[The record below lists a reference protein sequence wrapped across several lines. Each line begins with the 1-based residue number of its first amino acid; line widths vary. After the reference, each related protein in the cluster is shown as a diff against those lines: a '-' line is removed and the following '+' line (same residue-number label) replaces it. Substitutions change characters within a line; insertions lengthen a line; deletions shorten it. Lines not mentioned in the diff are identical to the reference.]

1 MTYDA
6 AIIGA
11 GIVGAACADALTEA
25 GASVIVIEPNIVG
38 GGATAA
44 GMGHIAVMD
53 DSEAQF
59 ALTNFSR
66 QLWLNLV
73 PRMPPAVEFEQRGA
87 LWVAADEEE
96 LAAVRTKLSFYAHRG
111 VRAQMLN
118 ETELREAEPNL
129 RHGLAGGLLVPGD
142 AVIYAPCAAAWL
154 LERAVRHGA
163 KLQRGIEVDQL
174 RKDCVVLAGGLL
186 VPGDAVIYAPC
197 AAAWLLERA
206 VRRGAKLQ
214 RGIEVD
220 QLRKDSVVLAG
231 GPVVSAKAIIC
242 AAGADALRWFPRLD
256 IKPRKGHL
264 AITGRYPGF
273 VNHQLIELGYLK
285 SAHDSTADSV
295 AFNVQ
300 PRATGQILVGS
311 SRQFGGDNGSIDPHM
326 LRNMMA
332 RAVAYMPALA
342 GLQVIRTWTGF
353 RAATSDSLPII
364 GLHEGLHGDN
374 VYLATGHEGLGIT
387 TSLGTAHLITAAVL
401 GLQPAIDPAP
411 YLPGRGHRH

>member
-11 GIVGAACADALTEA
+11 GIVGAACADSLSEA
-25 GASVIVIEPNIVG
+25 GASVIVIEPGIVG

-53 DSEAQF
+53 DSDAQF

-73 PRMPPAVEFEQRGA
+73 PQMPPAVEFEQRGA

-96 LAAVRTKLSFYAHRG
+96 LAAVRAKLAYYVQRG
-111 VRAQMLN
+111 VRALMLN
-118 ETELREAEPNL
+118 ETALRDAEPNL
-129 RHGLAGGLLVPGD
+129 RHGLAGGLLVPDD
-142 AVIYAPCAAAWL
+142 AVIYAPC
-154 LERAVRHGA
+154 G
-163 KLQRGIEVDQL
+163 
-174 RKDCVVLAGGLL
+174 
-186 VPGDAVIYAPC
+186 
-197 AAAWLLERA
+197 AAWLLERA
-206 VRRGAKLQ
+206 VRRGAKLE

-220 QLRKDSVVLAG
+220 QLRKDGVVLADG
-231 GPVVSAKAIIC
+231 SVISAKAIVC
-242 AAGADALRWFPRLD
+242 AAGAGALRWFPRLD

-311 SRQFGGDNGSIDPHM
+311 SRQFGGDNGSIEPHM

-332 RAVAYMPALA
+332 RAVAYMPTLA

-364 GLHEGLHGDN
+364 GLHEGMHEDN